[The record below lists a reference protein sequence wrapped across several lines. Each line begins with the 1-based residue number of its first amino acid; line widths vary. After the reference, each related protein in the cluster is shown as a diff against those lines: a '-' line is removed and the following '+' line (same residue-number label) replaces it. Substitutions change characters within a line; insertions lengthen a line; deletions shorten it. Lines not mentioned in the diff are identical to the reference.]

1 MESRALE
8 RELVSRFYR
17 GNGLN
22 LGIAAV
28 AALAGGTL
36 NIAVSWL
43 MQQLI
48 DTASGVSGAYP
59 LEELAFLTGVFIL
72 VCFASFMLKYA
83 SEPRFIE
90 KALRQYKDFAF
101 KKLTEK
107 NISSFKDESTAAYL
121 SAMTND
127 VGSIEADWSNI
138 DSRAI
143 REAAAR
149 VRARTHEKCL
159 FFVISDGAPCEPT
172 RNVKEA
178 VRELSRD
185 GFSFVSI
192 GIDFEYDP
200 SEMYDNHVSMTDLST
215 LAPELGK
222 MIKKAIVSYPRLK
235 TGACKSSG

>member
-127 VGSIEADWSNI
+127 VGSIEADYLGRQLELITKTTAFFGSL
-138 DSRAI
+138 ALMLCYPPTLTLV
-143 REAAAR
+143 AAAVTALPLAASLLTGSRLTAADRR
-149 VRARTHEKCL
+149 VYRGQDLQGGKGDIRSVC
-159 FFVISDGAPCEPT
+159 
-172 RNVKEA
+172 
-178 VRELSRD
+178 REQP
-185 GFSFVSI
+185 I
-192 GIDFEYDP
+192 
-200 SEMYDNHVSMTDLST
+200 
-215 LAPELGK
+215 A
-222 MIKKAIVSYPRLK
+222 
-235 TGACKSSG
+235 

>member
-101 KKLTEK
+101 KKLRRKT
-107 NISSFKDESTAAYL
+107 SPRLRT
-121 SAMTND
+121 
-127 VGSIEADWSNI
+127 
-138 DSRAI
+138 
-143 REAAAR
+143 R
-149 VRARTHEKCL
+149 VRRRT
-159 FFVISDGAPCEPT
+159 
-172 RNVKEA
+172 
-178 VRELSRD
+178 SR
-185 GFSFVSI
+185 
-192 GIDFEYDP
+192 
-200 SEMYDNHVSMTDLST
+200 L
-215 LAPELGK
+215 
-222 MIKKAIVSYPRLK
+222 
-235 TGACKSSG
+235 